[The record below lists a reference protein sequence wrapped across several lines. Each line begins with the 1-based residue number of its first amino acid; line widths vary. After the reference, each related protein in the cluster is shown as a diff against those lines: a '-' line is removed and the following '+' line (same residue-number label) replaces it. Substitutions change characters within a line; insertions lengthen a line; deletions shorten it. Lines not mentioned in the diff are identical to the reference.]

1 MEKNKAVNGRE
12 EIKATNIL
20 KGIAIWFVIINH
32 VGWITEFDKRHFSL
46 WIYVAV
52 SIFVVITG
60 YHYALSMIGL
70 EDVAIVNGFEESYTN
85 NILKWYSGKKFF
97 KKILKVLVPY
107 SIMFIIWLIYR
118 KMITGNFL
126 TGGISQTVSFFLRGG
141 TGPGGY
147 YTPVILQFLV
157 IFPCFYFLI
166 KKDRLKGAF
175 LVLFLAIHYEFLRT
189 VWNFSS
195 EFYRIFFFRLAFA
208 LTLGILLQK
217 YYHLLKST
225 CIPHI
230 MFMLGFIFLLG
241 MSYLQYKPQTISS
254 WTSTSYAAAPYA
266 FSIVYFFLR
275 QENFFKRHSAN
286 WLIILMEYVGKASYC
301 IMLTQQL
308 YFTMGI
314 ERYFK
319 PYVNNFVLC
328 VIDIV
333 LCTVVGVGFFRFSSW
348 GTNWIFDNFYV
359 RLKM

>member
-32 VGWITEFDKRHFSL
+32 VGWITEFDKRPFSL

-52 SIFVVITG
+52 PIFVVITG

-70 EDVAIVNGFEESYTN
+70 EDVAKANGFEESYTN
-85 NILKWYSGKKFF
+85 NILKWYSGKKFL

-141 TGPGGY
+141 TGPGSY
-147 YTPVILQFLV
+147 YTPVILQFLI

-166 KKDRLKGAF
+166 QKDWFKGAF

-195 EFYRIFFFRLAFA
+195 EFYRIFSF
-208 LTLGILLQK
+208 G
-217 YYHLLKST
+217 
-225 CIPHI
+225 
-230 MFMLGFIFLLG
+230 
-241 MSYLQYKPQTISS
+241 
-254 WTSTSYAAAPYA
+254 
-266 FSIVYFFLR
+266 
-275 QENFFKRHSAN
+275 
-286 WLIILMEYVGKASYC
+286 
-301 IMLTQQL
+301 
-308 YFTMGI
+308 
-314 ERYFK
+314 
-319 PYVNNFVLC
+319 
-328 VIDIV
+328 
-333 LCTVVGVGFFRFSSW
+333 
-348 GTNWIFDNFYV
+348 
-359 RLKM
+359 